1 MISSFGSCVSITLIL
16 NAKFDINHVVCLSE
30 IMLQILQLM
39 EETRTIVMESQRII
53 DMLKVSRLD
62 SGTDDVTTDDSVLQL
77 IKRPL
82 ENAETA
88 E

>member
-1 MISSFGSCVSITLIL
+1 MQILTLTMS
-16 NAKFDINHVVCLSE
+16 VCLSE
-30 IMLQILQLM
+30 IMLQILQIM
-39 EETRTIVMESQRII
+39 EETRTNVMESQRII

>member
-1 MISSFGSCVSITLIL
+1 MQILTLTMS
-16 NAKFDINHVVCLSE
+16 VCLSE
-30 IMLQILQLM
+30 IMLQILQIM

>member
-1 MISSFGSCVSITLIL
+1 
-16 NAKFDINHVVCLSE
+16 
-30 IMLQILQLM
+30 M

-53 DMLKVSRLD
+53 DMLKVSGLD
-62 SGTDDVTTDDSVLQL
+62 SGIDDVTTDDSVLQL

>member
-1 MISSFGSCVSITLIL
+1 MS
-16 NAKFDINHVVCLSE
+16 VCLSE

-53 DMLKVSRLD
+53 DMLKVSGLD
-62 SGTDDVTTDDSVLQL
+62 SGIDDVTTDDSVLQL

>member
-1 MISSFGSCVSITLIL
+1 MQNLTLTMS
-16 NAKFDINHVVCLSE
+16 VCLSE

-53 DMLKVSRLD
+53 DMLKVSGLD
-62 SGTDDVTTDDSVLQL
+62 SGIDDVTTDDSVLQL

>member
-1 MISSFGSCVSITLIL
+1 MQILTLTTS
-16 NAKFDINHVVCLSE
+16 VCLSE
-30 IMLQILQLM
+30 IMLQILQIM
-39 EETRTIVMESQRII
+39 EETRTNVMESQRII

>member
-1 MISSFGSCVSITLIL
+1 MQILTLTTS
-16 NAKFDINHVVCLSE
+16 VCLSE
-30 IMLQILQLM
+30 IMLQILQIM